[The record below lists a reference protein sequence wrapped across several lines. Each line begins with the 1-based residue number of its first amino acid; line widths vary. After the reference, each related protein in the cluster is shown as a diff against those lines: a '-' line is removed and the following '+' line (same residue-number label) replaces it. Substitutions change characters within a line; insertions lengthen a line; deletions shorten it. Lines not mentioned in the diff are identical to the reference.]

1 LSFLF
6 SLRNKDNHAPFISNM
21 KEGQGQQ
28 NAIYCHS
35 SYGPSF
41 GGGHDL
47 HICNNP
53 QVNQQSYSNFGNT
66 YQPPTGYVCCSEH
79 ANNLLASQYKFLATE
94 IEVFN

>member
-6 SLRNKDNHAPFISNM
+6 SLRNKDNLAPFISNT

-28 NAIYCHS
+28 NEIYCHP
-35 SYGPSF
+35 YYRPTF

-47 HICNNP
+47 HICDNP
-53 QVNQQSYSNFGNT
+53 QVNQQSYSSFGST
-66 YQPPTGYVCCSEH
+66 YQPPTGYVDRSEQ
-79 ANNLLASQYKFLATE
+79 ANNLLAGQYKFLITE